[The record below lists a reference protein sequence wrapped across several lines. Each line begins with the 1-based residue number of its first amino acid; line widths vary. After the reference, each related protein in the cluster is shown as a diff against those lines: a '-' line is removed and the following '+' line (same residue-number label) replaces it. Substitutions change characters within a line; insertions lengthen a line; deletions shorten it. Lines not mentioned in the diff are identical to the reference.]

1 MKTQILKHLTAT
13 LLWAALLTAT
23 IALAESKSQTSIT
36 PNEAFAKLKGLA
48 GEWRGTEGDKDKGHP
63 AAVTYRTTS
72 GGSAVMETLFPGSDH
87 EMVTLYH
94 LDGDKLVLTHYC
106 MLANQP
112 KMALTGKS
120 TADELVFD
128 FAGGSNVKPMKDMH
142 MHSLRLRFENKDA
155 IATEWDMFDAGRKV
169 DSKKFFLTRKS
180 QRITATE

>member
-1 MKTQILKHLTAT
+1 MKTQIVKCLTAT
-13 LLWAALLTAT
+13 LLLAAILTAVVT
-23 IALAESKSQTSIT
+23 FAESESQTTIT
-36 PNEAFAKLKGLA
+36 PKAAFEKLKGLA
-48 GEWRGTEGDKDKGHP
+48 GEWHGTEGEKDKGHP

-128 FAGGSNVKPMKDMH
+128 FAGGSNVRPMKDMH

-155 IATEWDMFDAGRKV
+155 ITTEWDMFDAGQKV

-180 QRITATE
+180 